1 MGRSDHASVVIGYGG
16 DHPQILVHGGVD
28 NDKKVLNDT
37 WMLDLLSW
45 RWREVRVHDY
55 YYYDTR

>member
-1 MGRSDHASVVIGYGG
+1 MGRTSHASVVIGYGG
-16 DHPQILVHGGVD
+16 DHPHLLVHGGVD
-28 NDKKVLNDT
+28 KRGNVLNDT

-55 YYYDTR
+55 YYDDTR